1 MELEKNP
8 KESLL
13 GATELGSIELD
24 KNGQPAPTYTK
35 RKALGN
41 KWHKQVLFNQRGSIK
56 LGEMVGIMGPTGSGK
71 TSLLNVLSMRTGLS
85 KGSTFK
91 GSIKVDGIELKN
103 RNEF

>member
-24 KNGQPAPTYTK
+24 KNGQPVSTYTK

-41 KWHKQVLFNQRGSIK
+41 KWHK
-56 LGEMVGIMGPTGSGK
+56 
-71 TSLLNVLSMRTGLS
+71 
-85 KGSTFK
+85 
-91 GSIKVDGIELKN
+91 
-103 RNEF
+103 